1 MVLLAIALVYTHS
14 NESSIC
20 PFFAFLLA

>member
-1 MVLLAIALVYTHS
+1 MVLLAIVLVYTHS